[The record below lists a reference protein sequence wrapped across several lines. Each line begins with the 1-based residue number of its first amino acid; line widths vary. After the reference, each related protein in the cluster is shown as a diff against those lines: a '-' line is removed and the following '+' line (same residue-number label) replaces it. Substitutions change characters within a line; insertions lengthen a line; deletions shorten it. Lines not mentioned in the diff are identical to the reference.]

1 MSARP
6 ARNQRLQR
14 VGPRTTIVADVRR
27 LIPALLA
34 LTVCLPATVLARTQ
48 FRCDVDLIVRDAC
61 CCPPKKAKP
70 PVRTPTMQRECC
82 KLVRHSTTT
91 PPVASERTD
100 RPQPAPAAQVVALVP
115 LAVPAAAVRV
125 AITARAQAPPSPRT
139 LLSQHCALLV

>member
-1 MSARP
+1 M
-6 ARNQRLQR
+6 L
-14 VGPRTTIVADVRR
+14 DVRR

-34 LTVCLPATVLARTQ
+34 LTVCLPAAVLARTQ

-70 PVRTPTMQRECC
+70 PVQTPTMQRECC
-82 KLVRHSTTT
+82 KLVRHSATTT

-100 RPQPAPAAQVVALVP
+100 RPHPAAAQLVAVLPLRAPAA
-115 LAVPAAAVRV
+115 AARV
-125 AITARAQAPPSPRT
+125 AITARAQAPPPPRT